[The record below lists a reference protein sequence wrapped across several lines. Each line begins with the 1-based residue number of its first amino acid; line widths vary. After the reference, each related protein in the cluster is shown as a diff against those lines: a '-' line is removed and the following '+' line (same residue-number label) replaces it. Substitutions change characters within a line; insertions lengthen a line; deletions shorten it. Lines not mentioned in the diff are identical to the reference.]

1 MNNAPE
7 QGQRREIIPELY
19 VLRGLALLGIVFQH
33 AMGAYIRRENIP
45 FADAVMIGMFFN
57 LTKFAVPAFVFA
69 AGMALFY
76 NYYKK
81 LNYPLFI
88 SKRILEIILPY
99 VAWTAVYDVYN
110 HGLPTFSP
118 DWLIEFGKNVLLGTG
133 EYHLWF
139 VVLIFQFYLF
149 YPLFLAFFK
158 LCRAGG
164 EVVSYLAVGLLT
176 ALFAALM
183 WFSASYIPLHA
194 FHFENQFLQA
204 FLIEYRDRNFI
215 YFLFYFILGGIAG
228 VSLTKWREFTGR
240 AAGWNSIIFAC
251 LYILIGYELMKSA
264 PWGGVNLNYSTS
276 LKPSMFFYTVSAL
289 ILFYGLSMV
298 IAKYSSLI
306 FQSLDSIGR
315 LSYGIYLAHAL
326 VLVYAVRAADRLLP
340 SGQPLWLSVLA
351 FILCILVSWGIIF
364 LISLVP
370 GSVIVIGPHRKKAP
384 R

>member
-1 MNNAPE
+1 MNNGPE
-7 QGQRREIIPELY
+7 QGLRREIIPELY

-33 AMGAYIRRENIP
+33 AMGVYIRRENIP

-88 SKRILEIILPY
+88 SKRILEILLPY
-99 VAWTAVYDVYN
+99 VLWTAIYEVYN
-110 HGLPTFSP
+110 HGVPTVSML
-118 DWLIEFGKNVLLGTG
+118 WLMEFGKNVLLGTG

-149 YPLFLAFFK
+149 YPVILALFK

-164 EVVSYLAVGLLT
+164 AVVSYLAMGLLT
-176 ALFAALM
+176 SLFAVLM
-183 WFSASYIPLHA
+183 WFSSSYILLHD
-194 FHFENQFLQA
+194 FHFKNQILQA

-215 YFLFYFILGGIAG
+215 YFLFYFVLGGIAG
-228 VSLTKWREFTGR
+228 VSLTKWREFTEQ
-240 AAGWNSIIFAC
+240 AAGWNSFIFAN
-251 LYILIGYELMKSA
+251 LYILIGYELMKNV

-276 LKPSMFFYTVSAL
+276 LKPSMFFYTVSAI

-306 FQSLDSIGR
+306 FQALDSIGR
-315 LSYGIYLAHAL
+315 LSYGIYLVHAL
-326 VLVYAVRAADRLLP
+326 ALVYAVRASDLVLP
-340 SGQPLWLSVLA
+340 SGQSLWLSVLA
-351 FILCILVSWGIIF
+351 FILCILVSWGIVF

-370 GSVIVIGPHRKKAP
+370 GSVIVIGPHKRRGK
-384 R
+384 

>member
-1 MNNAPE
+1 VNNAPE

-19 VLRGLALLGIVFQH
+19 VLRGLALMGIVFQH
-33 AMGAYIRRENIP
+33 AMGVYIRRENIP
-45 FADAVMIGMFFN
+45 FADAVMIGMLFN

-81 LNYPLFI
+81 LNYPLFL
-88 SKRILEIILPY
+88 SKRILEILLPY
-99 VAWTAVYDVYN
+99 MVWTAIYDVYY
-110 HGLPTFSP
+110 HGIPTISP
-118 DWLIEFGKNVLLGTG
+118 AWLAAFGKNVLLGTG

-149 YPLFLAFFK
+149 YPVVLALFK
-158 LCRAGG
+158 LVRAGG
-164 EVVSYLAVGLLT
+164 EFIQYLAVGLLA

-183 WFSASYIPLHA
+183 WFSSSYIPLHD

-228 VSLTKWREFTGR
+228 VSLMKWREFVER
-240 AAGWNSIIFAC
+240 AAGWNSFIFVN

-276 LKPSMFFYTVSAL
+276 FKPSMFFYAVSAI
-289 ILFYGLSMV
+289 ILLYGLSVV
-298 IAKYSSLI
+298 IAKYRSLI
-306 FQSLDSIGR
+306 FQSLEQIGR

-326 VLVYAVRAADRLLP
+326 VLVYAVRTADLLLP
-340 SGQPLWLSVLA
+340 SGQALWLSVLA
-351 FILCILVSWGIIF
+351 FVFCMLGSWGIVFI
-364 LISLVP
+364 LSMVP
-370 GSVIVIGPHRKKAP
+370 GSGIVIGPHRKKAP